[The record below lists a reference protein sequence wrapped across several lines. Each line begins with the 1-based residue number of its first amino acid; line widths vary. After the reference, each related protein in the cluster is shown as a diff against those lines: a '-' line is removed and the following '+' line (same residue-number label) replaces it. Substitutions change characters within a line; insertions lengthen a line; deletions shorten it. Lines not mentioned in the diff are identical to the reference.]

1 MRINKIKYQ
10 MTLIVAMALISTI
23 PSKGQQFNITQINKG
38 PVQVKITEGWISTK
52 YSHPLGVF
60 SSEDSLCIPS
70 SNCMIKIT
78 KDLHNQFPITGPF
91 KGTFNDA
98 LSQYLNQRS
107 KPRGKHPDIGHPQTI
122 YRADSLFTD
131 YSIYISNAIISN
143 KHINSNTLEIRRI
156 QHRNEYYYRI
166 INNSDYPLYVT
177 IFTIVKGEIQ
187 IEETELVNFLVNKRE
202 DITLSDFAFYSSG
215 KDFGYYAIG
224 SFYPLLEIEK
234 INHKQIINSNSN
246 QYNKDFNIIITGH
259 R

>member
-1 MRINKIKYQ
+1 

-60 SSEDSLCIPS
+60 SSEDSLC
-70 SNCMIKIT
+70 
-78 KDLHNQFPITGPF
+78 
-91 KGTFNDA
+91 
-98 LSQYLNQRS
+98 
-107 KPRGKHPDIGHPQTI
+107 KHPDIGHPQTI